1 MKGPH
6 ATPPCVAEGPS
17 HFSPLTSHCKKE
29 NPGGRSTPGWSGRTT
44 PPSNAAHGHNL
55 CQRASGFRTDPA
67 RQVDRGFQ
75 IATPTL
81 AAGHHCNQ
89 PWCCYFLGRSSPLC
103 LPHPNTRDYHHLIL
117 SCTTRSVPASTQ
129 LDASVAGMVARS
141 TTEFGEPFPGAKW
154 PASPPRSPA
163 ERPTWCW
170 PHHSPVRLH

>member
-117 SCTTRSVPASTQ
+117 SCTTRSVSCVHSVRCICRRDGCTLNYRIRRTLPRREVASES
-129 LDASVAGMVARS
+129 AAV
-141 TTEFGEPFPGAKW
+141 
-154 PASPPRSPA
+154 PRRKTNLVLAAP
-163 ERPTWCW
+163 
-170 PHHSPVRLH
+170 

>member
-1 MKGPH
+1 MFRCRSWTIARGK
-6 ATPPCVAEGPS
+6 TPLAS
-17 HFSPLTSHCKKE
+17 YAK

-75 IATPTL
+75 IVTPTL

-89 PWCCYFLGRSSPLC
+89 PWRCYFLGRSSPLC
-103 LPHPNTRDYHHLIL
+103 PPHPNTRDYHHLIL
-117 SCTTRSVPASTQ
+117 SCTTPSVPASTQ
-129 LDASVAGMVARS
+129 LDASVTGMVARS
-141 TTEFGEPFPGAKW
+141 TTEFGESFPSATW
-154 PASPPRSPA
+154 PTSPPRSLA
-163 ERPTWCW
+163 ERPAWCW